1 MLHLP
6 DTKLLITTFIRF
18 NFCHVYESTSK
29 RYFYK
34 KKYLMSVLFT
44 NLPIECYIC
53 TRIEKLKKFSLT
65 ALTAQTV
72 QNCKSVQQSFYV
84 SRILILGSEVFP
96 ESSGSPTETFHNG
109 VQLFLKVFLFYA
121 PAFS

>member
-34 KKYLMSVLFT
+34 KKISD
-44 NLPIECYIC
+44 ECLVY
-53 TRIEKLKKFSLT
+53 KLTYRML
-65 ALTAQTV
+65 
-72 QNCKSVQQSFYV
+72 YM
-84 SRILILGSEVFP
+84 
-96 ESSGSPTETFHNG
+96 
-109 VQLFLKVFLFYA
+109 Y
-121 PAFS
+121 